1 MTISGKSMNLYELN
15 KKLKVARP
23 NGFTFNQENKL
34 TIKLYSPL
42 RYININY
49 YLNFPMPLSQR
60 QCFRKISHNLENKYN
75 CAMIKEI
82 MLFFL
87 HVGSG
92 I

>member
-1 MTISGKSMNLYELN
+1 MTIIGKSMNLYELN
-15 KKLKVARP
+15 KNLKVA
-23 NGFTFNQENKL
+23 GFTFNQESKL

-49 YLNFPMPLSQR
+49 FLNFPMPLCQR
-60 QCFRKISHNLENKYN
+60 QFFRKISHNLENKYN
-75 CAMIKEI
+75 FAMIKEI
-82 MLFFL
+82 MLFNL